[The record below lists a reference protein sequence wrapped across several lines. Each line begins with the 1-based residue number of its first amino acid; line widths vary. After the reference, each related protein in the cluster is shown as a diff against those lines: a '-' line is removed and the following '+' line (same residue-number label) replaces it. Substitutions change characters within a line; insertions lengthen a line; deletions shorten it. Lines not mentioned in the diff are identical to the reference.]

1 MKLVI
6 VESPNKCSTIS
17 HYLGKDYK
25 VIASKGHIRDLSTRG
40 KGGLG
45 IDIENDFKP
54 DFVIS
59 KGKEATVKMLKS
71 EASKADEVILASD
84 PDREGEAISWHLAQ
98 VLALDPKKVKRLVFH
113 EITKP
118 VIEAAIE
125 NPTHI
130 DMNLVQSQ
138 EVRRMYDRIIGFKL
152 STLLKHKIG
161 SPSAGRVQSA
171 TLKLIVDNDDEIK
184 AFVPQEYWT
193 IDVDILVD
201 GKKVTVTLDKVDGKN
216 IEIHSKEEADA
227 ILARIGEEMQV
238 VSVSKTKK
246 KILPKFPFSTST
258 MQQEAYNRYKF
269 STATTQS
276 TAQKLYEGLEIN
288 GEHVGLI
295 TYLRTDSTRLSKEFI
310 FGDAKGFIEEK
321 FGKEY
326 IGNLNN
332 TSSTGKNIQDA
343 HEAIRPTSTARTPE
357 IVAKYVSETEAK
369 LYRLIYDRAIASL
382 MSAKEEEIT
391 TVLFECNGLTFKTT
405 GNTTL
410 FNGYTA
416 IYGEFEDDESKKLP
430 KFSKGDNYSI
440 KKVDP
445 EQKYTKGPARLTE
458 ARLVRS
464 MEEKGIGRP
473 STYAST
479 IKTLI
484 SHKYVTSKAGVLTPT
499 ESGIKTTKVLDKYFP
514 EIISSGYTANMEST
528 LDKIELGDETR
539 SKAMNDFY
547 YPFENKFEEVK
558 TVMWKDKPEET
569 GDMCPVCGKPLVEKK
584 GRYGMFTAC
593 SDYPNCKYVLKV
605 QPKVEETGEMCPE
618 CGHPLVKRKN
628 KKGQE
633 FVACSNFPNCTYI
646 KPDENSLKKANK
658 TTYTEEDYVKE
669 CPSCHKGHLV
679 IKHGSKVDFLGC
691 TNYPKCRY
699 HEWLTKKKDKKD
711 A

>member
-17 HYLGKDYK
+17 HYLGNDYK
-25 VIASKGHIRDLSTRG
+25 VIASKGHIRDLSTRF

-71 EASKADEVILASD
+71 EANKADEVILASD
-84 PDREGEAISWHLAQ
+84 PDREGEAIAWHLAQ
-98 VLALDPKKVKRLVFH
+98 VLALDTKKVKRLVFH

-118 VIEAAIE
+118 VIEAAIA

-184 AFVPQEYWT
+184 AFVPEEYWT
-193 IDVDILVD
+193 IEAEILVD
-201 GKKVTVTLDKVDGKN
+201 GKKIKVALDKVDGKN
-216 IEIHSKEEADA
+216 VEINNKEEAEA
-227 ILARIGEEMQV
+227 ILARIGKEMQV
-238 VSVSKTKK
+238 VSISKTKK
-246 KILPKFPFSTST
+246 KTAPKYPFSTST

-269 STATTQS
+269 STAITQN

-310 FGDAKGFIEEK
+310 FGDAKGFIEK
-321 FGKEY
+321 NFGEEY

-343 HEAIRPTSTARTPE
+343 HEAIRPTSTARTPDY
-357 IVAKYVSETEAK
+357 VAKYVSETEAK
-369 LYRLIYDRAIASL
+369 LYRLIYDRAVASL
-382 MSAKEEEIT
+382 MAPKEEEIT
-391 TVLFECNGLTFKTT
+391 TVLFECNGLTFKTS
-405 GNTTL
+405 GKVTL
-410 FNGYTA
+410 FKGYTA
-416 IYGEFEDDESKKLP
+416 VYGEFEDDESKKLP
-430 KFSKGDNYSI
+430 EFNKGEEYSI

-445 EQKYTKGPARLTE
+445 EQKYTKGPTRLTE
-458 ARLVRS
+458 AKLVRS

-484 SHKYVTSKAGVLTPT
+484 TRKYVTSKAGVLTPT

-514 EIISSGYTANMEST
+514 EIISSGYTANMENT
-528 LDKIELGDETR
+528 LDLIELGEESR

-547 YPFENKFEEVK
+547 DPFIKKYEEVK
-558 TVMWKDKPEET
+558 IVMYKDAPIET
-569 GDMCPVCGKPLVEKK
+569 GENCPICGKPLVEKR
-584 GRYGMFTAC
+584 GRYGVFTAC

-605 QPKVEETGEMCPE
+605 TPKVEETGEMCPL

-628 KKGQE
+628 KKGQD
-633 FVACSNFPNCTYI
+633 FIGCSNYPKCTYI
-646 KPDENSLKKANK
+646 KGKDGEQASKKE
-658 TTYTEEDYVKE
+658 YTEADYVKE

-699 HEWLTKKKDKKD
+699 HEWLTKKKEGKD

>member
-17 HYLGKDYK
+17 HYLGNDYK
-25 VIASKGHIRDLSTRG
+25 VIASKGHIRDLSTRF

-71 EASKADEVILASD
+71 EANKADEVILASD
-84 PDREGEAISWHLAQ
+84 PDREGEAIAWHLAQ
-98 VLALDPKKVKRLVFH
+98 VLALDTKKVKRLVFH

-118 VIEAAIE
+118 VIEAAIA

-184 AFVPQEYWT
+184 AFVPEEYWT
-193 IDVDILVD
+193 IEAEILVD
-201 GKKVTVTLDKVDGKN
+201 GKKIKVALDKVDGKN
-216 IEIHSKEEADA
+216 VEIHNKEEAEA
-227 ILARIGEEMQV
+227 VLARIGKEMQV
-238 VSVSKTKK
+238 VSISKTKK
-246 KILPKFPFSTST
+246 KTAPKYPFSTST

-269 STATTQS
+269 STAITQN

-310 FGDAKGFIEEK
+310 FGDAKGFIEK
-321 FGKEY
+321 NFGEEY

-343 HEAIRPTSTARTPE
+343 HEAIRPTSTARTPDY
-357 IVAKYVSETEAK
+357 VAKYVSETEAK
-369 LYRLIYDRAIASL
+369 LYRLIYDRAVASL
-382 MSAKEEEIT
+382 MAPKEEEIT
-391 TVLFECNGLTFKTT
+391 TVLFECNGLTFKTS
-405 GNTTL
+405 GKVTL
-410 FNGYTA
+410 FKGYTA
-416 IYGEFEDDESKKLP
+416 VYGEFEDDESKKLP
-430 KFSKGDNYSI
+430 EFNKGEEYSI

-458 ARLVRS
+458 AKLVRS

-484 SHKYVTSKAGVLTPT
+484 TRKYVTSKAGVLTPT

-514 EIISSGYTANMEST
+514 EIISSGYTANMENT
-528 LDKIELGDETR
+528 LDLIELGEETR

-547 YPFENKFEEVK
+547 DPFIKKYEEVK
-558 TVMWKDKPEET
+558 IVMYKDAPIET
-569 GDMCPVCGKPLVEKK
+569 GENCPICGKPLVEKR
-584 GRYGMFTAC
+584 GRYGVFTAC
-593 SDYPNCKYVLKV
+593 SDYPNCKYVLKIT
-605 QPKVEETGEMCPE
+605 PKVEETGEMCPL

-628 KKGQE
+628 KKGQD
-633 FVACSNFPNCTYI
+633 FIGCSNYPKCTYI
-646 KPDENSLKKANK
+646 KGKDGEQVSKKE
-658 TTYTEEDYVKE
+658 YTEADYVKE
-669 CPSCHKGHLV
+669 CPSCHRGHLV

-699 HEWLTKKKDKKD
+699 HEWLTKKKEGKD

>member
-17 HYLGKDYK
+17 HYLGNDYK
-25 VIASKGHIRDLSTRG
+25 VIASKGHIRDLSTRF

-59 KGKEATVKMLKS
+59 KGKEATVKMLKN
-71 EASKADEVILASD
+71 EASKADEIILASD
-84 PDREGEAISWHLAQ
+84 PDREGEAIAWHLAQ
-98 VLALDPKKVKRLVFH
+98 VLALDTKKVKRLVFH

-118 VIEAAIE
+118 VIEAAIA

-138 EVRRMYDRIIGFKL
+138 EARRMYDRIIGFKL
-152 STLLKHKIG
+152 STLLKRKIG

-184 AFVPQEYWT
+184 AFVPEEYWT
-193 IDVDILVD
+193 VEADILVN
-201 GKKVTVTLDKVDGKN
+201 GKKITVSLDKVDGKN
-216 IEIHSKEEADA
+216 VEIHNKEEADA
-227 ILARIGEEMQV
+227 ILARIGKEMKV
-238 VSVSKTKK
+238 VSISKTKK
-246 KILPKFPFSTST
+246 KTSPKYPFSTST
-258 MQQEAYNRYKF
+258 MQQEAYNRYKM
-269 STATTQS
+269 STALTQS

-310 FGDAKGFIEEK
+310 FGDAKPFIENT

-343 HEAIRPTSTARTPE
+343 HEAIRPTSTARTPDY
-357 IVAKYVSETEAK
+357 VAKYVSETEAK

-382 MSAKEEEIT
+382 MAPKEEELT

-405 GNTTL
+405 GKVAL
-410 FNGYTA
+410 FKGYTA
-416 IYGEFEDDESKKLP
+416 VYGEFEDDESKKLP
-430 KFSKGDNYSI
+430 DFKKDEQYEI

-458 ARLVRS
+458 AKLVRS

-484 SHKYVTSKAGVLTPT
+484 TRKYVTSKSGVLTPT
-499 ESGIKTTKVLDKYFP
+499 DSGIKTTKVLDKYFP
-514 EIISSGYTANMEST
+514 EIISSGYTANMETT
-528 LDKIELGDETR
+528 LDKIELGEETR

-547 YPFENKFEEVK
+547 GPFIVKFEEVRK
-558 TVMWKDKPEET
+558 VMYKDPDEET
-569 GDMCPVCGKPLVEKK
+569 GEMCPECGKPLVLKR
-584 GRYGMFTAC
+584 GRYGTFTAC
-593 SDYPNCKYVLKV
+593 SDYPNCKYVLKIV
-605 QPKVEETGEMCPE
+605 PKVEETGEMCPL
-618 CGHPLVKRKN
+618 CGKPLVKRKN

-633 FVACSNFPNCTYI
+633 FIGCSNYPNCFYI
-646 KPDENSLKKANK
+646 KGKDGEPSTKKE
-658 TTYTEEDYVKE
+658 YTEADYVKE

-679 IKHGSKVDFLGC
+679 IKHGKKVDFLGC
-691 TNYPKCRY
+691 TNFPKCRY
-699 HEWLTKKKDKKD
+699 HEWLSKKKEEND

>member
-17 HYLGKDYK
+17 HYLGNDYK
-25 VIASKGHIRDLSTRG
+25 VIASKGHIRDLSTRF

-59 KGKEATVKMLKS
+59 KGKEATVKMLKN
-71 EASKADEVILASD
+71 EASKADEIILASD
-84 PDREGEAISWHLAQ
+84 PDREGEAIAWHLAQ
-98 VLALDPKKVKRLVFH
+98 VLALDTKKVKRLVFH

-118 VIEAAIE
+118 VIEAAIA

-152 STLLKHKIG
+152 STLLKRKIG

-184 AFVPQEYWT
+184 AFVPEEYWT
-193 IDVDILVD
+193 VEADILVN

-216 IEIHSKEEADA
+216 VEIHNKEEADA
-227 ILARIGEEMQV
+227 ILARIGKEMKV
-238 VSVSKTKK
+238 VSISKTKK
-246 KILPKFPFSTST
+246 KTSPKYPFSTST
-258 MQQEAYNRYKF
+258 MQQEAYNRYKM
-269 STATTQS
+269 STALTQS

-310 FGDAKGFIEEK
+310 FGDAKPFIENT

-343 HEAIRPTSTARTPE
+343 HEAIRPTSTARTPDY
-357 IVAKYVSETEAK
+357 VAKYVSETEAK

-382 MSAKEEEIT
+382 MAPKEEELT

-405 GNTTL
+405 GKVAL
-410 FNGYTA
+410 FKGYTA
-416 IYGEFEDDESKKLP
+416 VYGEFEDDESKKLP
-430 KFSKGDNYSI
+430 DFKKDEQYEI

-458 ARLVRS
+458 AKLVRS

-484 SHKYVTSKAGVLTPT
+484 TRKYVTSKSGVLTPT
-499 ESGIKTTKVLDKYFP
+499 DSGIKTTKVLDKYFP
-514 EIISSGYTANMEST
+514 EIISSGYTANMETT
-528 LDKIELGDETR
+528 LDKIELGEETR

-547 YPFENKFEEVK
+547 DPFIVKFEEVRN
-558 TVMWKDKPEET
+558 VMYKDPDEET
-569 GDMCPVCGKPLVEKK
+569 GDMCPECGKPLVLKR
-584 GRYGMFTAC
+584 GRYGTFTAC

-605 QPKVEETGEMCPE
+605 VPKVEETGEMCPL
-618 CGHPLVKRKN
+618 CGKPLVKRKN

-633 FVACSNFPNCTYI
+633 FIGCSNYPNCTYI
-646 KPDENSLKKANK
+646 KGKDGEPSTKKE
-658 TTYTEEDYVKE
+658 YTEADYVKE

-679 IKHGSKVDFLGC
+679 IKHGKRVDFLGC
-691 TNYPKCRY
+691 TNFPKCRY
-699 HEWLTKKKDKKD
+699 HEWLSKKKEGND

>member
-17 HYLGKDYK
+17 HYLGNDYK
-25 VIASKGHIRDLSTRG
+25 VIASKGHIRDLSTRF

-71 EASKADEVILASD
+71 EANKADEVILASD
-84 PDREGEAISWHLAQ
+84 PDREGEAIAWHLAQ
-98 VLALDPKKVKRLVFH
+98 VLALDTKKVKRLVFH

-118 VIEAAIE
+118 VIEAAIA

-184 AFVPQEYWT
+184 AFVPEEYWT
-193 IDVDILVD
+193 IEAEILVD
-201 GKKVTVTLDKVDGKN
+201 GKKIKVALDKVDGKN
-216 IEIHSKEEADA
+216 VEIHNKEEAEA
-227 ILARIGEEMQV
+227 VLARIGKEMQV
-238 VSVSKTKK
+238 VSISKAKK
-246 KILPKFPFSTST
+246 KTAPKYPFSTST

-269 STATTQS
+269 STAITQN

-310 FGDAKGFIEEK
+310 FGDAKGFIEK
-321 FGKEY
+321 NFGEEY

-343 HEAIRPTSTARTPE
+343 HEAIRPTSTARTPDY
-357 IVAKYVSETEAK
+357 VAKYVSETEAK
-369 LYRLIYDRAIASL
+369 LYRLIYDRAVASL
-382 MSAKEEEIT
+382 MAPKEEEIT
-391 TVLFECNGLTFKTT
+391 TVLFECNGLTFKTS
-405 GNTTL
+405 GKVTL
-410 FNGYTA
+410 FKGYTA
-416 IYGEFEDDESKKLP
+416 VYGEFEDDESKKLP
-430 KFSKGDNYSI
+430 EFNKGEEYSI

-458 ARLVRS
+458 AKLVRS

-484 SHKYVTSKAGVLTPT
+484 TRKYVTSKAGVLTPT

-514 EIISSGYTANMEST
+514 EIISSGYTANMENT
-528 LDKIELGDETR
+528 LDLIELGEETR

-547 YPFENKFEEVK
+547 DPFIKKYEEVK
-558 TVMWKDKPEET
+558 IVMYKDAPIET
-569 GDMCPVCGKPLVEKK
+569 GENCPICGKPLVEKR
-584 GRYGMFTAC
+584 GRYGVFTAC
-593 SDYPNCKYVLKV
+593 SDYPNCKYVLKIT
-605 QPKVEETGEMCPE
+605 PKVEETGEMCPL

-628 KKGQE
+628 KKGQD
-633 FVACSNFPNCTYI
+633 FIGCSNYPKCTYI
-646 KPDENSLKKANK
+646 KGKDGEQVSKKE
-658 TTYTEEDYVKE
+658 YTEADYVKE
-669 CPSCHKGHLV
+669 CPSCHRGHLV

-699 HEWLTKKKDKKD
+699 HEWLTKKKEGKD

>member
-17 HYLGKDYK
+17 HYLGNDYK
-25 VIASKGHIRDLSTRG
+25 VIASKGHIRDLSTRF

-59 KGKEATVKMLKS
+59 KGKEATVKMLKN
-71 EASKADEVILASD
+71 EANKADEVILASD
-84 PDREGEAISWHLAQ
+84 PDREGEAIAWHLAQ
-98 VLALDPKKVKRLVFH
+98 VLALDTKKVKRLVFH

-118 VIEAAIE
+118 VIEAAIA

-184 AFVPQEYWT
+184 AFVPEEYWT
-193 IDVDILVD
+193 IEAEILVD
-201 GKKVTVTLDKVDGKN
+201 GKKIKVALDKVDGKN
-216 IEIHSKEEADA
+216 VEIHNKEEAEA
-227 ILARIGEEMQV
+227 VLARIGKEMQV
-238 VSVSKTKK
+238 VSISKTKK
-246 KILPKFPFSTST
+246 KTAPKYPFSTST

-310 FGDAKGFIEEK
+310 FGDAKGFIEK
-321 FGKEY
+321 NFGEEY

-343 HEAIRPTSTARTPE
+343 HEAIRPTSTARTPDY
-357 IVAKYVSETEAK
+357 VAKYVSETEAK

-382 MSAKEEEIT
+382 MAPKEEEIT
-391 TVLFECNGLTFKTT
+391 TVLFECNGLTFKTS
-405 GNTTL
+405 GKITL
-410 FNGYTA
+410 FKGYTA
-416 IYGEFEDDESKKLP
+416 VYGEFEDDESKKLP
-430 KFSKGDNYSI
+430 EFNKGEEYSI

-458 ARLVRS
+458 AKLVRS

-484 SHKYVTSKAGVLTPT
+484 TRKYVTSKAGVLTPT

-514 EIISSGYTANMEST
+514 EIISSGYTANMENT
-528 LDKIELGDETR
+528 LDLIELGEETR

-547 YPFENKFEEVK
+547 DPFIKKYEEVK
-558 TVMWKDKPEET
+558 IVMYKDAPIET
-569 GDMCPVCGKPLVEKK
+569 GENCPICGKPLVEKR
-584 GRYGMFTAC
+584 GRYGVFTAC
-593 SDYPNCKYVLKV
+593 SDYPNCKYVLKIT
-605 QPKVEETGEMCPE
+605 PKVEETGEMCPL

-628 KKGQE
+628 KKGQD
-633 FVACSNFPNCTYI
+633 FIGCSNYPKCTYI
-646 KPDENSLKKANK
+646 KGKDGEQVSKKE
-658 TTYTEEDYVKE
+658 YTEADYVKE

-699 HEWLTKKKDKKD
+699 HEWLTKKKEGKD

>member
-17 HYLGKDYK
+17 HYLGNDYK
-25 VIASKGHIRDLSTRG
+25 VIASKGHIRDLSTRF

-59 KGKEATVKMLKS
+59 KGKEATVKMLKN
-71 EASKADEVILASD
+71 EASKADEIILASD
-84 PDREGEAISWHLAQ
+84 PDREGEAIAWHLAQ
-98 VLALDPKKVKRLVFH
+98 VLALDTKKVKRLVFH

-118 VIEAAIE
+118 VIEAAIA

-152 STLLKHKIG
+152 STLLKRKIG

-184 AFVPQEYWT
+184 AFVPEEYWT
-193 IDVDILVD
+193 VEADILVN
-201 GKKVTVTLDKVDGKN
+201 GKKVTVALDKVDGKN
-216 IEIHSKEEADA
+216 VEIHNKEEADA
-227 ILARIGEEMQV
+227 ILARIGKEMKV
-238 VSVSKTKK
+238 VSISKTKK
-246 KILPKFPFSTST
+246 KTSPKYPFSTST
-258 MQQEAYNRYKF
+258 MQQEAYNRYKM
-269 STATTQS
+269 STALTQS

-310 FGDAKGFIEEK
+310 FGDAKPFIENT

-343 HEAIRPTSTARTPE
+343 HEAIRPTSTARTPDY
-357 IVAKYVSETEAK
+357 VAKYVSETEAK

-382 MSAKEEEIT
+382 MAPKEEELT

-405 GNTTL
+405 GKVAL
-410 FNGYTA
+410 FKGYTA
-416 IYGEFEDDESKKLP
+416 VYGEFEDDESKKLP
-430 KFSKGDNYSI
+430 DFKKDEQYEI

-458 ARLVRS
+458 AKLVRS

-484 SHKYVTSKAGVLTPT
+484 TRKYVTSKSGVLTPT
-499 ESGIKTTKVLDKYFP
+499 DSGIKTTKVLDKYFP
-514 EIISSGYTANMEST
+514 EIISSGYTANMETT
-528 LDKIELGDETR
+528 LDKIELGEETR

-547 YPFENKFEEVK
+547 DPFIVKFEEVRN
-558 TVMWKDKPEET
+558 VMYKDPDEET
-569 GDMCPVCGKPLVEKK
+569 GDMCPECGKPLVLKR
-584 GRYGMFTAC
+584 GRYGTFTAC

-605 QPKVEETGEMCPE
+605 VPKVEETGEMCPL
-618 CGHPLVKRKN
+618 CGKPLVKRKN

-633 FVACSNFPNCTYI
+633 FIGCSNYPNCTYI
-646 KPDENSLKKANK
+646 KGKDGEPSTKKE
-658 TTYTEEDYVKE
+658 YTEADYVKE

-679 IKHGSKVDFLGC
+679 IKHGKRVDFLGC
-691 TNYPKCRY
+691 TNFPKCRY
-699 HEWLTKKKDKKD
+699 HEWLSKKKEEND

>member
-17 HYLGKDYK
+17 HYLGNDYK
-25 VIASKGHIRDLSTRG
+25 VIASKGHIRDLSTRF

-59 KGKEATVKMLKS
+59 KGKEATVKMLKN
-71 EASKADEVILASD
+71 EASKADEIILASD
-84 PDREGEAISWHLAQ
+84 PDREGEAIAWHLAQ
-98 VLALDPKKVKRLVFH
+98 VLALDTKKVKRLVFH

-118 VIEAAIE
+118 VIEAAIA

-152 STLLKHKIG
+152 STLLKRKIG

-184 AFVPQEYWT
+184 AFVPEEYWT
-193 IDVDILVD
+193 VEADILVN

-216 IEIHSKEEADA
+216 VEIHNKEEADA
-227 ILARIGEEMQV
+227 ILARIGKEMKV
-238 VSVSKTKK
+238 VSISKTKK
-246 KILPKFPFSTST
+246 KTSPKYPFSTST
-258 MQQEAYNRYKF
+258 MQQEAYNRYKM
-269 STATTQS
+269 STALTQS

-310 FGDAKGFIEEK
+310 FGDAKPFIENT

-343 HEAIRPTSTARTPE
+343 HEAIRPTSTARTPDY
-357 IVAKYVSETEAK
+357 VAKYVSETEAK

-382 MSAKEEEIT
+382 MAPKEEELT

-405 GNTTL
+405 GKVAL
-410 FNGYTA
+410 FKGYTA
-416 IYGEFEDDESKKLP
+416 VYGEFEDDESKKLP
-430 KFSKGDNYSI
+430 DFKKDEQYEI

-458 ARLVRS
+458 AKLVRS

-484 SHKYVTSKAGVLTPT
+484 TRKYVTSKSGVLTPT
-499 ESGIKTTKVLDKYFP
+499 DSGIKTTKVLDKYFP
-514 EIISSGYTANMEST
+514 EIISSGYTANMETT
-528 LDKIELGDETR
+528 LDKIELGEETR

-547 YPFENKFEEVK
+547 DPFMVKFEEVRN
-558 TVMWKDKPEET
+558 VMYKDPDEET
-569 GDMCPVCGKPLVEKK
+569 GDMCPECGKPLVLKR
-584 GRYGMFTAC
+584 GRYGTFTAC

-605 QPKVEETGEMCPE
+605 VPKVEETGEMCPL
-618 CGHPLVKRKN
+618 CGKPLVKRKN

-633 FVACSNFPNCTYI
+633 FIGCSNYPNCTYI
-646 KPDENSLKKANK
+646 KGKDGEPSTKKE
-658 TTYTEEDYVKE
+658 YTEADYVKE

-679 IKHGSKVDFLGC
+679 IKHGKRVDFLGC
-691 TNYPKCRY
+691 TNFPKCRY
-699 HEWLTKKKDKKD
+699 HEWLSKKKEEND

>member
-17 HYLGKDYK
+17 HYLGNDYK
-25 VIASKGHIRDLSTRG
+25 VIASKGHIRDLSTRF

-71 EASKADEVILASD
+71 EANKADEVILASD
-84 PDREGEAISWHLAQ
+84 PDREGEAIAWHLAQ
-98 VLALDPKKVKRLVFH
+98 VLALDTKKVKRLVFH

-118 VIEAAIE
+118 VIEAAIA

-184 AFVPQEYWT
+184 AFVPEEYWT
-193 IDVDILVD
+193 IEAEILVD
-201 GKKVTVTLDKVDGKN
+201 GKKIKVALDKVDGKN
-216 IEIHSKEEADA
+216 VEIHNKEEAEA
-227 ILARIGEEMQV
+227 VLARIGKEMQV
-238 VSVSKTKK
+238 VSISKAKK
-246 KILPKFPFSTST
+246 KTAPKYPFSTST

-269 STATTQS
+269 STAITQN

-310 FGDAKGFIEEK
+310 FGDAKGFIENN
-321 FGKEY
+321 FGEEY

-343 HEAIRPTSTARTPE
+343 HEAIRPTSTARTPDY
-357 IVAKYVSETEAK
+357 VAKYVSETEAK
-369 LYRLIYDRAIASL
+369 LYRLIYDRAVASL
-382 MSAKEEEIT
+382 MAPKEEEIT
-391 TVLFECNGLTFKTT
+391 TVLFECNGLTFKTS
-405 GNTTL
+405 GKVTL
-410 FNGYTA
+410 FKGYTA
-416 IYGEFEDDESKKLP
+416 VYGEFEDDESKKLP
-430 KFSKGDNYSI
+430 EFNKGEEYSI

-458 ARLVRS
+458 AKLVRS

-484 SHKYVTSKAGVLTPT
+484 TRKYVTSKAGVLTPT

-514 EIISSGYTANMEST
+514 EIISSGYTANMENT
-528 LDKIELGDETR
+528 LDLIELGEETR

-547 YPFENKFEEVK
+547 DPFIKKYEEVK
-558 TVMWKDKPEET
+558 IVMYKDAPIET
-569 GDMCPVCGKPLVEKK
+569 GENCPICGKPLVEKR
-584 GRYGMFTAC
+584 GRYGVFTAC

-605 QPKVEETGEMCPE
+605 TPKVEETGEICPL

-628 KKGQE
+628 KKGQD
-633 FVACSNFPNCTYI
+633 FVGCSNYPKCTYI
-646 KPDENSLKKANK
+646 KGKDGEQVSKKE
-658 TTYTEEDYVKE
+658 YTEADYVKE

-699 HEWLTKKKDKKD
+699 HEWLTKKKEGKD

>member
-17 HYLGKDYK
+17 HYLGNDYK
-25 VIASKGHIRDLSTRG
+25 VIASKGHIRDLSTRF

-71 EASKADEVILASD
+71 EANKADEVILASD
-84 PDREGEAISWHLAQ
+84 PDREGEAIAWHLAQ
-98 VLALDPKKVKRLVFH
+98 VLALDTKKVKRLVFH

-118 VIEAAIE
+118 VIEAAIA

-184 AFVPQEYWT
+184 AFVPEEYWT
-193 IDVDILVD
+193 IEAEILVD
-201 GKKVTVTLDKVDGKN
+201 GKKIKVVLDKVDGKN
-216 IEIHSKEEADA
+216 VEIHNKEEAEA
-227 ILARIGEEMQV
+227 VLARIGKEMQV
-238 VSVSKTKK
+238 VSISKTKK
-246 KILPKFPFSTST
+246 KTAPKYPFSTST

-269 STATTQS
+269 STAITQN

-310 FGDAKGFIEEK
+310 FGDAKGFIEK
-321 FGKEY
+321 NFGEEY

-343 HEAIRPTSTARTPE
+343 HEAIRPTSTARTPDY
-357 IVAKYVSETEAK
+357 VAKYVSETEAK
-369 LYRLIYDRAIASL
+369 LYRLIYDRAVASL
-382 MSAKEEEIT
+382 MAPKEEEIT
-391 TVLFECNGLTFKTT
+391 TVLFECNGLTFKTS
-405 GNTTL
+405 GKVTL
-410 FNGYTA
+410 FKGYTA
-416 IYGEFEDDESKKLP
+416 VYGEFEDDESKKLP
-430 KFSKGDNYSI
+430 EFNKGEEYSI

-458 ARLVRS
+458 AKLVRS

-484 SHKYVTSKAGVLTPT
+484 TRKYVTSKAGVLTPT

-514 EIISSGYTANMEST
+514 EIISSGYTANMENT
-528 LDKIELGDETR
+528 LDLIELGEETR

-547 YPFENKFEEVK
+547 DPFIKKYEEVK
-558 TVMWKDKPEET
+558 IVMYKDAPIET
-569 GDMCPVCGKPLVEKK
+569 GENCPICGKPLVEKR
-584 GRYGMFTAC
+584 GRYGVFTAC

-605 QPKVEETGEMCPE
+605 TPKVEETGEICPL

-628 KKGQE
+628 KKGQD
-633 FVACSNFPNCTYI
+633 FVGCSNYPKCTYI
-646 KPDENSLKKANK
+646 KGKDGEQVSKKE
-658 TTYTEEDYVKE
+658 YTEADYVKE

-699 HEWLTKKKDKKD
+699 HEWLTKKKEDKD

>member
-17 HYLGKDYK
+17 HYLGSDYK
-25 VIASKGHIRDLSTRG
+25 VIASKGHIRDLSTRF

-54 DFVIS
+54 DFVVS
-59 KGKEATVKMLKS
+59 KGKENTVKMLKD
-71 EASKADEVILASD
+71 EARKADEVILASD
-84 PDREGEAISWHLAQ
+84 PDREGEAIAWHLAQ
-98 VLALDPKKVKRLVFH
+98 VLALDTKKVKRLVFH

-118 VIEAAIE
+118 VIEAAIA

-152 STLLKHKIG
+152 STLLKRKIG

-171 TLKLIVDNDDEIK
+171 TLKLIIDNDDEIK
-184 AFVPQEYWT
+184 AFVPEEYWT
-193 IDVDILVD
+193 IDVDILVN
-201 GKKVTVTLDKVDGKN
+201 GKKLTVSLDKIDGKN
-216 IEIHSKEEADA
+216 VEIHTKEEAEA
-227 ILARIGEEMQV
+227 ILARIGKEMRV
-238 VSVSKTKK
+238 ASVSKTKK
-246 KILPKFPFSTST
+246 KTAPKYPFSTST

-269 STATTQS
+269 STAVTQS

-310 FGDAKGFIEEK
+310 FGDAKPFIEK
-321 FGKEY
+321 SFGEEY

-343 HEAIRPTSTARTPE
+343 HEAIRPTSTARTPDY
-357 IVAKYVSETEAK
+357 VAKYVSETEAK

-382 MSAKEEEIT
+382 MAPKEEEVT

-405 GNTTL
+405 GKVTL
-410 FNGYTA
+410 FKGYTA
-416 IYGEFEDDESKKLP
+416 VYGEFEDDESKKLP
-430 KFSKGDNYSI
+430 EFKKDEDYEV
-440 KKVDP
+440 KKVNP

-458 ARLVRS
+458 AKLVRS

-484 SHKYVTSKAGVLTPT
+484 TRKYVTSKSGVLTPT
-499 ESGIKTTKVLDKYFP
+499 DSGIKTTKVLDKYFP
-514 EIISSGYTANMEST
+514 EIISSGYTANMETT
-528 LDKIELGDETR
+528 LDKIELGEESR

-547 YPFENKFEEVK
+547 DPFIVKFEDVK
-558 TVMWKDKPEET
+558 TRMYKDPDEET
-569 GDMCPVCGKPLVEKK
+569 GEMCPECGKPLVVKR
-584 GRYGMFTAC
+584 GRYGTFTAC

-605 QPKVEETGEMCPE
+605 VPKLEETGEMCPE
-618 CGHPLVKRKN
+618 CGKPLVKRKN
-628 KKGQE
+628 RRGQE
-633 FVACSNFPNCTYI
+633 FIGCSNYPNCTYI
-646 KPDENSLKKANK
+646 KGENGEKVAKKEYVEA
-658 TTYTEEDYVKE
+658 DYIKD

-679 IKHGSKVDFLGC
+679 LKHGKKVDFLGC

-699 HEWLTKKKDKKD
+699 HEWLSKKKEDKD

>member
-17 HYLGKDYK
+17 HYLGNDYK
-25 VIASKGHIRDLSTRG
+25 VIASKGHIRDLSTRF

-59 KGKEATVKMLKS
+59 KGKEATVKMLKN
-71 EASKADEVILASD
+71 EASKADEIILASD
-84 PDREGEAISWHLAQ
+84 PDREGEAIAWHLAQ
-98 VLALDPKKVKRLVFH
+98 VLALDTKKVKRLVFH

-118 VIEAAIE
+118 VIEAAIA

-138 EVRRMYDRIIGFKL
+138 EARRMYDRIIGFKL
-152 STLLKHKIG
+152 STLLKRKIG

-184 AFVPQEYWT
+184 AFVPEEYWT
-193 IDVDILVD
+193 VEADILVN
-201 GKKVTVTLDKVDGKN
+201 GKKITVSLDKVDGKN
-216 IEIHSKEEADA
+216 VEIHNKEEADA
-227 ILARIGEEMQV
+227 ILARIGKEMKV
-238 VSVSKTKK
+238 VSISKTKK
-246 KILPKFPFSTST
+246 KTSPKYPFSTST
-258 MQQEAYNRYKF
+258 MQQEAYNRYKM
-269 STATTQS
+269 STALTQS

-310 FGDAKGFIEEK
+310 FGDAKPFIENT

-343 HEAIRPTSTARTPE
+343 HEAIRPTSTARTPDY
-357 IVAKYVSETEAK
+357 VAKYVSETEAK

-382 MSAKEEEIT
+382 MAPKEEELT

-405 GNTTL
+405 GKVAL
-410 FNGYTA
+410 FKGYTA
-416 IYGEFEDDESKKLP
+416 VYGEFEDDESKKLP
-430 KFSKGDNYSI
+430 DFKKDEQYEI

-458 ARLVRS
+458 AKLVRS

-484 SHKYVTSKAGVLTPT
+484 TRKYVTSKSGVLTPT
-499 ESGIKTTKVLDKYFP
+499 DSGIKTTKVLDKYFP
-514 EIISSGYTANMEST
+514 EIISSGYTANMETT
-528 LDKIELGDETR
+528 LDKIELGEETR

-547 YPFENKFEEVK
+547 DPFIVKFEEVRN
-558 TVMWKDKPEET
+558 VMYKDPDEET
-569 GDMCPVCGKPLVEKK
+569 GDMCPECGKPLVLKR
-584 GRYGMFTAC
+584 GRYGTFTAC

-605 QPKVEETGEMCPE
+605 VPKVEETGEMCPL
-618 CGHPLVKRKN
+618 CGKPLVKRKN

-633 FVACSNFPNCTYI
+633 FIGCSNYPKCFYI
-646 KPDENSLKKANK
+646 KGKDGEPSTKKE
-658 TTYTEEDYVKE
+658 YTEADYVKE

-679 IKHGSKVDFLGC
+679 IKHGKKVDFLGC
-691 TNYPKCRY
+691 TNFPKCRY
-699 HEWLTKKKDKKD
+699 HEWLSKKKEEND

>member
-17 HYLGKDYK
+17 HYLGNDYK
-25 VIASKGHIRDLSTRG
+25 VIASKGHIRDLSTRF

-59 KGKEATVKMLKS
+59 KGKEATVKMLKN
-71 EASKADEVILASD
+71 EASKADEIILASD
-84 PDREGEAISWHLAQ
+84 PDREGEAIAWHLAQ
-98 VLALDPKKVKRLVFH
+98 VLALDTKKVKRLVFH

-118 VIEAAIE
+118 VIEAAIA

-138 EVRRMYDRIIGFKL
+138 EARRMYDRIIGFKL
-152 STLLKHKIG
+152 STLLKRKIG

-184 AFVPQEYWT
+184 AFVPEEYWT
-193 IDVDILVD
+193 VEADILVN
-201 GKKVTVTLDKVDGKN
+201 GKKITVSLDKVDGKN
-216 IEIHSKEEADA
+216 VEIHNKEEADA
-227 ILARIGEEMQV
+227 ILARIGKEMKV
-238 VSVSKTKK
+238 VSISKTKK
-246 KILPKFPFSTST
+246 KTSPKYPFSTST
-258 MQQEAYNRYKF
+258 MQQEAYNRYKM
-269 STATTQS
+269 STALTQS

-310 FGDAKGFIEEK
+310 FGDAKPFIENT

-343 HEAIRPTSTARTPE
+343 HEAIRPTSTARTPDY
-357 IVAKYVSETEAK
+357 VAKYVSETEAK

-382 MSAKEEEIT
+382 MAPKEEELT

-405 GNTTL
+405 GKVAL
-410 FNGYTA
+410 FKGYTA
-416 IYGEFEDDESKKLP
+416 VYGEFEDDESKKLP
-430 KFSKGDNYSI
+430 DFKKDEQYEI

-458 ARLVRS
+458 AKLVRS

-484 SHKYVTSKAGVLTPT
+484 TRKYVTSKSGVLTPT
-499 ESGIKTTKVLDKYFP
+499 DSGIKTTKVLDKYFP
-514 EIISSGYTANMEST
+514 EIISSGYTANMETT
-528 LDKIELGDETR
+528 LDKIELGEETR

-547 YPFENKFEEVK
+547 GPFIVKFEEVRN
-558 TVMWKDKPEET
+558 VMYKDPDEET
-569 GDMCPVCGKPLVEKK
+569 GEMCPECGKPLVLKR
-584 GRYGMFTAC
+584 GRYGTFTAC
-593 SDYPNCKYVLKV
+593 SDYPNCKYVLKIV
-605 QPKVEETGEMCPE
+605 PKVEETGEMCPL
-618 CGHPLVKRKN
+618 CGKPLVKRKN

-633 FVACSNFPNCTYI
+633 FIGCSNYPNCFYI
-646 KPDENSLKKANK
+646 KGKDGEPSTKKE
-658 TTYTEEDYVKE
+658 YTEADYVKE

-679 IKHGSKVDFLGC
+679 IKHGKKVDFLGC
-691 TNYPKCRY
+691 TNFPKCRY
-699 HEWLTKKKDKKD
+699 HEWLSKKKEEND

>member
-17 HYLGKDYK
+17 HYLGNDYK
-25 VIASKGHIRDLSTRG
+25 VIASKGHIRDLSTRF

-59 KGKEATVKMLKS
+59 KGKEATVKMLKN
-71 EASKADEVILASD
+71 EASKADEIILASD
-84 PDREGEAISWHLAQ
+84 PDREGEAIAWHLAQ
-98 VLALDPKKVKRLVFH
+98 VLALDTKKVKRLVFH

-118 VIEAAIE
+118 VIEAAIA

-138 EVRRMYDRIIGFKL
+138 EARRMYDRIIGFKL
-152 STLLKHKIG
+152 STLLKRKIG

-184 AFVPQEYWT
+184 AFVPEEYWT
-193 IDVDILVD
+193 VEADILVN
-201 GKKVTVTLDKVDGKN
+201 GKKITVSLDKVDGKN
-216 IEIHSKEEADA
+216 VEIHNKEEADA
-227 ILARIGEEMQV
+227 ILARIGKEMKV
-238 VSVSKTKK
+238 VSISKTKK
-246 KILPKFPFSTST
+246 KTSPKYPFSTST
-258 MQQEAYNRYKF
+258 MQQEAYNRYKM
-269 STATTQS
+269 STALTQS

-310 FGDAKGFIEEK
+310 FGDAKPFIENT

-343 HEAIRPTSTARTPE
+343 HEAIRPTSTARTPDY
-357 IVAKYVSETEAK
+357 VAKYVSETEAK

-382 MSAKEEEIT
+382 MAPKEEELT

-405 GNTTL
+405 GKVAL
-410 FNGYTA
+410 FKGYTA
-416 IYGEFEDDESKKLP
+416 VYGEFEDDESKKLP
-430 KFSKGDNYSI
+430 DFKKDEQYEI

-458 ARLVRS
+458 AKLVRS

-484 SHKYVTSKAGVLTPT
+484 TRKYVTSKSGVLTPT
-499 ESGIKTTKVLDKYFP
+499 DSGIKTTKVLDKYFP
-514 EIISSGYTANMEST
+514 EIISSGYTANMETT
-528 LDKIELGDETR
+528 LDKIELGEETR

-547 YPFENKFEEVK
+547 DPFIVKFEEVRN
-558 TVMWKDKPEET
+558 VMYKDPDEET
-569 GDMCPVCGKPLVEKK
+569 GDMCPECGKPLVLKR
-584 GRYGMFTAC
+584 GRYGTFTAC

-605 QPKVEETGEMCPE
+605 VPKVEETGDMCPL
-618 CGHPLVKRKN
+618 CGKPLVKRKN

-633 FVACSNFPNCTYI
+633 FIGCSNYPKCFYI
-646 KPDENSLKKANK
+646 KGKDGEPSTKKE
-658 TTYTEEDYVKE
+658 YTEADYVKE

-679 IKHGSKVDFLGC
+679 IKHGKKVDFLGC
-691 TNYPKCRY
+691 TNFPKCRY
-699 HEWLTKKKDKKD
+699 HEWLSKKKEEND